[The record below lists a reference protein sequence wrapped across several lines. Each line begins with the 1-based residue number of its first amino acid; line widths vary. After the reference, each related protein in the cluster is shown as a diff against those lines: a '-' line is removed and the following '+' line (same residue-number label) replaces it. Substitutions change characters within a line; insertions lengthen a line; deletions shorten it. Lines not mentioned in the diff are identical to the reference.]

1 MQATFDTSLSKRV
14 SLGEGMQLELRAEA
28 FNIFNRSNFIRL
40 NNIYGTGATPL
51 ATFLSPIAGIANSD
65 PGRQLQ
71 FAARFIF

>member
-1 MQATFDTSLSKRV
+1 MQATFDASLSKRV
-14 SLGEGMQLELRAEA
+14 ALREGLQLELRAEA
-28 FNIFNRSNFIRL
+28 FNLFNRSNFIKL

-71 FAARFIF
+71 FAARIIF